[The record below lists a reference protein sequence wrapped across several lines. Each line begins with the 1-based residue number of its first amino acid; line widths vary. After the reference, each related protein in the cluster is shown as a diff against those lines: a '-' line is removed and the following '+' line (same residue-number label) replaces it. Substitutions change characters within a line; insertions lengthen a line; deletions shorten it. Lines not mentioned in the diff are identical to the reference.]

1 MLRDVL
7 KMGDPRL
14 FRTAQ
19 PVTQFGTDELAT
31 IVTDMFETMAVENG
45 VGLAAPQVGIDLQII
60 IFGFDSSERYPD
72 APAVPRTVLC
82 NPLITPLSNEMEDG
96 WEGCLSIPGLRG
108 LVPRYRSIR
117 YEGFDIEGN
126 RITRQAEGFHARV
139 VQHEVDHLHGL
150 LYPSRIQDF
159 TKFGFTSELFPE
171 LAG

>member
-1 MLRDVL
+1 MRREVL

-19 PVTQFGTDELAT
+19 PVTQFGSDELAT
-31 IVTDMFETMAVENG
+31 IVADLFETMTDEQG
-45 VGLAAPQVGIDLQII
+45 VGLAAPQVGIDLQLVVL
-60 IFGFDSSERYPD
+60 GFDVNERYPD

-82 NPLITPLSNEMEDG
+82 NPVITPLSNEMEDG

-117 YEGFDIEGN
+117 YEGLDADGN
-126 RITRQAEGFHARV
+126 RIARQAEGFHARV

-150 LYPSRIQDF
+150 LYPSRIKDF
-159 TKFGFTSELFPE
+159 TKFGFTSVLFPE
-171 LAG
+171 LA

>member
-1 MLRDVL
+1 
-7 KMGDPRL
+7 
-14 FRTAQ
+14 
-19 PVTQFGTDELAT
+19 DELAT

-45 VGLAAPQVGIDLQII
+45 VGLAAPQIGIDLQII

-82 NPLITPLSNEMEDG
+82 NPLITPLSNEIEDG